1 MSEAARNRLHL
12 ALRGSD
18 PVHGRALAFALHA
31 VILASALM
39 LTLQSMDSLPDAAHR
54 ALHVGEYIILAIFT
68 VEYAARLWSAPD
80 RLRYATSFW
89 GIIDLLAI
97 LPAILMLL
105 PDWQSL
111 RLLRLLRAVRLLKL
125 LRLSHAMAR
134 IERAFAESRDELI
147 LFTFAAVIILFIAA
161 VGIHHFE
168 HEAQPEKFG
177 SIPAAL
183 WWALA
188 TLTTV
193 GYGDVY
199 PITIGGRIFTGFILL
214 VGLGVIAIP
223 ASVITAALLRGH
235 RRDDDRGKS

>member
-1 MSEAARNRLHL
+1 MSEAARNRLNL

-18 PVHGRALAFALHA
+18 PVHGRKLAFALHG
-31 VILASALM
+31 VILASAVM
-39 LTLQSMDSLPDAAHR
+39 LTLQSMESLPEAAHR
-54 ALHVGEYIILAIFT
+54 ALWIGEYIILAIFT
-68 VEYAARLWSAPD
+68 VEYAARLWSAPN
-80 RLRYATSFW
+80 RLQYATSFW
-89 GIIDLLAI
+89 GILDLLAI

-125 LRLSHAMAR
+125 LRLSSAMAR

-147 LFTFAAVIILFIAA
+147 LFTFAAVIVLFIAA

-199 PITIGGRIFTGFILL
+199 PITMG
-214 VGLGVIAIP
+214 AASSP
-223 ASVITAALLRGH
+223 ASFYSSVWESSRFPPV
-235 RRDDDRGKS
+235 